1 MLSCRAFISYL
12 GTIPQLRESP
22 PDPIN
27 GECRGST
34 FRQGEF
40 DEKYSLITL
49 KTLKKLATLGAGAFG
64 QVDLVSYEEEV
75 YALKIIKKI
84 DVLRHEQIEHI
95 YNEKNVMLK
104 CRNTPFII
112 E

>member
-1 MLSCRAFISYL
+1 M
-12 GTIPQLRESP
+12 GTIPQLRELP
-22 PDPIN
+22 LDKTN
-27 GECRGST
+27 REGGNST
-34 FRQGEF
+34 FRPGEF

-49 KTLKKLATLGAGAFG
+49 KTLKKIATLGAGAFG

-84 DVLRHEQIEHI
+84 DVLRHDHIEHI

>member
-1 MLSCRAFISYL
+1 MDK
-12 GTIPQLRESP
+12 TIA
-22 PDPIN
+22 
-27 GECRGST
+27 ECRGT
-34 FRQGEF
+34 AFRCGEF
-40 DEKYSLITL
+40 DEKYRLITL
-49 KTLKKLATLGAGAFG
+49 KTLKKVATLGAGAFG
-64 QVDLVSYEEEV
+64 QVDLVTYEEKV

-84 DVLRHEQIEHI
+84 DVLRQEQIEHI